1 MNALSIE
8 QIQYRLCLYDRL
20 HYSTKF
26 CPNSKTHRFQALLRK
41 QRDLASH
48 AMKEKTSTNAI
59 IRPILV
65 DGIIGMVSILNFCSR
80 NVTEAFMADGIA
92 DETDLYALAIH
103 AGRLKQL
110 GANPDILI
118 TPRDMRKVEILG
130 MEMLGIYVRQFWA
143 RWNPGDPII
152 NHAIEVRIEALE
164 KQTILDSR
172 RNTGFESTVS
182 ST

>member
-26 CPNSKTHRFQALLRK
+26 CPSSKTHRFQALLRK

-65 DGIIGMVSILNFCSR
+65 DGIIGVISILNFCSR

-164 KQTILDSR
+164 KQTILDSH

>member
-8 QIQYRLCLYDRL
+8 QIQHRLRLYDRL

-26 CPNSKTHRFQALLRK
+26 CPSSKTHRFQALLRK
-41 QRDLASH
+41 QRDLVSH
-48 AMKEKTSTNAI
+48 AMNEKTSTNAI

-65 DGIIGMVSILNFCSR
+65 DGIIGLISILNFCSR

-92 DETDLYALAIH
+92 DETDLYAAAIH
-103 AGRLKQL
+103 SAALSRLSTNPNLL
-110 GANPDILI
+110 G
-118 TPRDMRKVEILG
+118 TPRDMWKVEVLC

-152 NHAIEVRIEALE
+152 NHAIEVRIEVLE
-164 KQTILDSR
+164 KQTILDSH